1 MLSDNSHHVLLSQ
14 VPFDVRKAHFWVSGL
29 VYDIRVAEFT
39 CIEEAHGA
47 ILADSRKNGLFQ
59 AETYVVYG
67 FLMCD
72 QLCCDLLVLYVPYG
86 DRAV

>member
-1 MLSDNSHHVLLSQ
+1 MLSDDRHHVLLSQ
-14 VPFDVRKAHFWVSGL
+14 VPFDMRKAHFWVSGL

-47 ILADSRKNGLFQ
+47 ILADSRKDSLFQ

-67 FLMCD
+67 LLMSD
-72 QLCCDLLVLYVPYG
+72 
-86 DRAV
+86 